1 VKLSATLLLFLF
13 AIGGAA
19 QETRKPMVA
28 VLPFSSRVVDSGAMD
43 GLMSALSSEL
53 INTGKF
59 RVMERSQM
67 EGILKEQG
75 FQQSGACDGAECAVE
90 MGKILSVNEMV
101 LGTIAKVGNT
111 YTISARLVS
120 VKTGEVVRSLT
131 RNSKAEIDAILTD
144 VLPQVARDL
153 ASSPASFAVE
163 PATPTASRDAPVA
176 GILTDSRDGHRYR
189 TVKIGNQVWLAQ
201 NLNFSTS
208 NSWCYG
214 ADTARCSIFGR
225 LYNWYRA
232 TEVCPSGWHLPRPEE
247 WDELA
252 DVVGGSDDAG
262 QKLKTTGGWSE
273 HGNGFDAFGYGVLP
287 GGRRSED
294 GISEGIGSSA
304 YFWTASR
311 LILNNA
317 RTRGFL
323 AGSTSM
329 ERGVKWFDDLKRG
342 LSVRCVEDT
351 PAQ

>member
-1 VKLSATLLLFLF
+1 
-13 AIGGAA
+13 
-19 QETRKPMVA
+19 MA
-28 VLPFSSRVVDSGAMD
+28 VLPFASRVVDSGAMD
-43 GLMSALSSEL
+43 GLMSALNSEL

-67 EGILKEQG
+67 QLILKEQG

-90 MGKILSVNEMV
+90 MGRILSVNELV
-101 LGTIAKVGNT
+101 LGSIAKVGNT
-111 YTISARLVS
+111 YTLSARLVS

-153 ASSPASFAVE
+153 ATVAPVLA
-163 PATPTASRDAPVA
+163 PATRSAPPDVPVD

-189 TVKIGNQVWLAQ
+189 VVKIGNQIWLAQ
-201 NLNFSTS
+201 NLNFSCA

-214 ADTARCSIFGR
+214 GDTARCSIFGR
-225 LYNWYRA
+225 LYNWYTA
-232 TEVCPSGWHLPRPEE
+232 TEVCPSGWHLPRHEE

-273 HGNGFDAFGYGVLP
+273 HGNGFDAFGYGVRP

-317 RTRGFL
+317 RIRGFL

-342 LSVRCVEDT
+342 LSVRCVEDA